1 MELNNQLNFCLLFV
15 QTNVVPVS
23 VNNFV
28 YM

>member
-1 MELNNQLNFCLLFV
+1 MELNNKLNFWLLFV
-15 QTNVVPVS
+15 QTNVVPIS